1 VGSSAYRAHNQALS
15 LALRQDNHL
24 LQLSAAYQ
32 DIPFEG
38 YPNQRMDMTSNR
50 STQLNARYRG
60 QYDWG
65 ELQAQAYSQRTDHRM
80 DMGPDRDTTAPAC
93 PWTRPAAR
101 WGPRCRPA

>member
-1 VGSSAYRAHNQALS
+1 
-15 LALRQDNHL
+15 
-24 LQLSAAYQ
+24 
-32 DIPFEG
+32 
-38 YPNQRMDMTSNR
+38 MTSNR